1 MTTAINGLIT
11 TKGIEKSIL
20 AQQTQGSYLYIS
32 GFGVSSTPITL
43 STTAKINDL
52 NLNNVYQGL
61 ISSSIKI
68 ADTMLEVRVAIPP
81 NSIIPPSVISETA
94 EIKDI
99 YLFARSKEYFIQS
112 ADSSTDI
119 ITIPTELGDI
129 LSFDTLNNNVSA
141 IVITKKDPIAPNIS
155 NVNFGQK
162 YYIEKISNSQI
173 KLYTDNTY
181 TTTID
186 LTANISNNTY
196 YSIQEEFLFSVS
208 QTSPTTELYYTPTGT
223 TYLRLP
229 LQIANINSSIYVFQ
243 YTQAIEISDHN
254 TDPNAHPN
262 IQDALEL
269 SGIFVENS
277 NRIFNYKGQFFI
289 KVDNGFYQI
298 HNSVTDKKVVYYNN
312 TFNRFENAIADGTD
326 KQNYIGIYNEDDN
339 TIKLSGIINTGHSFN
354 AGEQLYLSTTIAG
367 NIVNTVTPIR
377 IGTAL
382 PNGNIV
388 LKQNSGSGGGGGS
401 TNLSDLLDVEVM
413 PLTRDNFIIYNGTE
427 WKSVDFQE
435 RFFYQ
440 QMMLN
445 LPYGQAT
452 INYFDVANEDFN
464 SIGSA
469 TFNYTNNKYSVL
481 NTTVMITEDLVKVA
495 GTYYDFMFTLD
506 TNATFSLEY
515 STTGVGG
522 SYTSFSSDTNI
533 NILGGFTQLHV
544 RIAFSTSGD
553 FFNWGVFYENIGL
566 PSVPNSFM
574 VKEEGTSVNNF
585 TSKLNFIGSGVNA
598 SIDVDTS
605 QVNIEI
611 NSSDETTEGT
621 IEIATQTEVNA
632 GTDDTRAVTPL
643 KLQGK
648 LDNVISSVANSSL
661 ILKHIDTGDYRYS
674 YINNLKL
681 LDFHFTLGFS
691 GSDTSLLVSTSF
703 DFLTTT
709 SLITT
714 MVAGIN
720 TNQTYMST
728 QGFIHGGKLYVFVC
742 YETQS
747 GSYYTQ
753 SLLFR
758 NTVTILDT
766 MSFLDLYNIIYEPTN
781 WEEINIVGDFENGG
795 TGFDEARS
803 GSLEDYISVVSNGT
817 DIYFLRQGID
827 NGDQMTTK
835 QRLFDCSVSG
845 TNLNVDNVYNV
856 TISPNSISYPR
867 IGGGIDFGTYLLFPL
882 LNGSVI
888 NKTGVDVSSS
898 NPFFD
903 DTKTIGFKYNN
914 NVWIREEK
922 ITDFTG
928 RDYHRYVNL
937 I

>member
-312 TFNRFENAIADGTD
+312 TFNRFENAITDGTD

-388 LKQNSGSGGGGGS
+388 LLQGSSSQLSSLFDVNFSSLQNGNSIEYNSS
-401 TNLSDLLDVEVM
+401 LNKWENKPKNTTVYDTISDLINTNS
-413 PLTRDNFIIYNGTE
+413 LTVKNNSLHYVKDYGLYLYSNSENAIYDNIHIVQPSDLIGRYLLIIPELNFLNLLIGDKIDFSLNQTLGNLKEIISKTIINKLQTFSENVLFLGTE
-427 WKSVDFQE
+427 QDRLEEGYINTVICKKIGTE
-435 RFFYQ
+435 REYAD
-440 QMMLN
+440 N
-445 LPYGQAT
+445 
-452 INYFDVANEDFN
+452 I
-464 SIGSA
+464 
-469 TFNYTNNKYSVL
+469 YTNNIYSY
-481 NTTVMITEDLVKVA
+481 NIT
-495 GTYYDFMFTLD
+495 
-506 TNATFSLEY
+506 SL
-515 STTGVGG
+515 
-522 SYTSFSSDTNI
+522 SDE
-533 NILGGFTQLHV
+533 
-544 RIAFSTSGD
+544 RIK
-553 FFNWGVFYENIGL
+553 ENIKTINKEDATDIIDEI
-566 PSVPNSFM
+566 VKNNSIITYNF
-574 VKEEGTSVNNF
+574 NNKSNNHIGMSSQK
-585 TSKLNFIGSGVNA
+585 TLEALKSLNKTDNDIVTKINGN
-598 SIDVDTS
+598 VDLLG
-605 QVNIEI
+605 I
-611 NSSDETTEGT
+611 NYNEL
-621 IEIATQTEVNA
+621 I
-632 GTDDTRAVTPL
+632 PL
-643 KLQGK
+643 MML
-648 LDNVISSVANSSL
+648 
-661 ILKHIDTGDYRYS
+661 
-674 YINNLKL
+674 YIFNLK
-681 LDFHFTLGFS
+681 
-691 GSDTSLLVSTSF
+691 
-703 DFLTTT
+703 
-709 SLITT
+709 
-714 MVAGIN
+714 
-720 TNQTYMST
+720 Q
-728 QGFIHGGKLYVFVC
+728 
-742 YETQS
+742 E
-747 GSYYTQ
+747 
-753 SLLFR
+753 
-758 NTVTILDT
+758 ILELK
-766 MSFLDLYNIIYEPTN
+766 S
-781 WEEINIVGDFENGG
+781 
-795 TGFDEARS
+795 
-803 GSLEDYISVVSNGT
+803 
-817 DIYFLRQGID
+817 
-827 NGDQMTTK
+827 K
-835 QRLFDCSVSG
+835 
-845 TNLNVDNVYNV
+845 
-856 TISPNSISYPR
+856 
-867 IGGGIDFGTYLLFPL
+867 
-882 LNGSVI
+882 
-888 NKTGVDVSSS
+888 NKNKKSKD
-898 NPFFD
+898 
-903 DTKTIGFKYNN
+903 
-914 NVWIREEK
+914 
-922 ITDFTG
+922 
-928 RDYHRYVNL
+928 
-937 I
+937 